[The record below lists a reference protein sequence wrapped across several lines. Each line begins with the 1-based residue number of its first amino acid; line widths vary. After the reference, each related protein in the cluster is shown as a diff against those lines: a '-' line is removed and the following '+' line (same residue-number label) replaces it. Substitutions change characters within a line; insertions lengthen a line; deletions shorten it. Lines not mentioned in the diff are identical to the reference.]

1 MIYQNNNNIWNQS
14 NQSTKRFLPIPESVA
29 KHLEPEPKLS
39 DFTVIKE
46 LGSGSFGH
54 VILAQHKITQVK
66 YAIKAIDKRNKVN
79 IKEMPYFI
87 REIEIMYRVHHP
99 NVVKLFGHF
108 EDNNYCYFIMEYI
121 PGGNIYS
128 LVQRLKPVTLQ
139 GIASIMKEV
148 ISAVYF
154 LHHMNPKIVHRDIK
168 PENVLLDQSNHAK
181 LTDFGWSNYME
192 GDIKRTTVCGTP
204 VYLAPEIINNMGH
217 DEHVDIWCIGV
228 LLFELMVGRPPFSG
242 ETEQSVRYNILKMRI
257 NWPKNM
263 DSDAADLISKILKYN
278 PEERISL
285 EQMLLHPFFTKFFPN
300 AISSLIKP
308 DRSIQYRVFI
318 VSKDNPLTWN
328 PIYSGNDLGLKLK
341 PYGGN
346 EYTLNQYN
354 YDDLYQKYENLK
366 KEYNDLRNAGFSSG
380 ALDSLRRELKDKEN
394 KLNQLINQ
402 RSINSNNNKIQ
413 TTTTQMQNQ
422 SYSTNS
428 YSYTNQMNNNINIDN
443 IGYNYKTNN
452 DLRITYDDLIN
463 ENYDLKN
470 KLSQY
475 ENHFNQQNEVIYLD
489 NNFNQIRNSITNN
502 NKIDFNQAFDK
513 LKTDIDT
520 YTQNNY
526 NTIISM
532 KDQEIERWKKEE
544 KLRKER
550 EDQELKAL
558 IHAYDT
564 SLSMGERENAEL
576 KKRLKELEGF
586 FV

>member
-14 NQSTKRFLPIPESVA
+14 NQSTKRFLPIPESVS

-217 DEHVDIWCIGV
+217 DEHVDIWCIGI
-228 LLFELMVGRPPFSG
+228 LLFELIVGRPPFSG
-242 ETEQSVRYNILKMRI
+242 ETEQIIRYNIMKMRI
-257 NWPKNM
+257 NWPNNI
-263 DSDAADLISKILKYN
+263 DRDAADLISRILKYN

-308 DRSIQYRVFI
+308 DKSIQYSVFV

-328 PIYSGNDLGLKLK
+328 PIY
-341 PYGGN
+341 
-346 EYTLNQYN
+346 NQNNNTIKIESYENNNYSSVNQNNYN
-354 YDDLYQKYENLK
+354 DLYQKYENLK
-366 KEYNDLRNAGFSSG
+366 KEYNDLRNAGFSSA
-380 ALDSLRRELKDKEN
+380 ALDSLRRELKEKEE
-394 KLNQLINQ
+394 KIKQLTH
-402 RSINSNNNKIQ
+402 NSNVNK
-413 TTTTQMQNQ
+413 TNQ
-422 SYSTNS
+422 SQIRQNS
-428 YSYTNQMNNNINIDN
+428 NGGYNT
-443 IGYNYKTNN
+443 GYNYQNQGSNN
-452 DLRITYDDLIN
+452 YNIENVNVNNYNLRMNYNTLVN

-470 KLSQY
+470 RLSQY
-475 ENHFNQQNEVIYLD
+475 ENHFNQNEVIYLD
-489 NNFNQIRNSITNN
+489 NNFNEIRNSITNN
-502 NKIDFNQAFDK
+502 NKMEFNQAFDK

-520 YTQNNY
+520 YTQSNY

-586 FV
+586 FI

>member
-1 MIYQNNNNIWNQS
+1 MIYQNQNNIWNNTS
-14 NQSTKRFLPIPESVA
+14 TSTKRFLPIPESVS

-39 DFTVIKE
+39 DFTVIQE

-66 YAIKAIDKRNKVN
+66 YAIKAIDKRNTVN

-128 LVQRLKPVTLQ
+128 LVQRLKPVSLQ

-168 PENVLLDQSNHAK
+168 PENVLLDQGNHAK

-228 LLFELMVGRPPFSG
+228 LLFELIVGRPPFSG
-242 ETEQSVRYNILKMRI
+242 ETEQKVRYNILKMKI
-257 NWPKNM
+257 NWPNNI

-278 PEERISL
+278 PDERISL

-300 AISSLIKP
+300 AISTLIKP
-308 DRSIQYRVFI
+308 DKSIQYRVFI

-328 PIYSGNDLGLKLK
+328 PIFNGNGHGQKIK
-341 PYGGN
+341 TYTGN
-346 EYTLNQYN
+346 GYNLNQYN

-366 KEYNDLRNAGFSSG
+366 KEYNELKKAGYSSG
-380 ALDSLRRELKDKEN
+380 ALDSLRREIKDKKETINQLNRN
-394 KLNQLINQ
+394 KKQRELNQG
-402 RSINSNNNKIQ
+402 NNI
-413 TTTTQMQNQ
+413 QNQ
-422 SYSTNS
+422 SY
-428 YSYTNQMNNNINIDN
+428 NNNNTYTYPNQGNINN
-443 IGYNYKTNN
+443 IEYNYKTNIDN
-452 DLRITYDDLIN
+452 NLRITYDDLIN

-470 KLSQY
+470 RLSQY
-475 ENHFNQQNEVIYLD
+475 ENHFNQNEVIYLD
-489 NNFNQIRNSITNN
+489 NNFNEIRNSITNN
-502 NKIDFNQAFDK
+502 NKMEFNQAFDK

-520 YTQNNY
+520 YTQSNY

-586 FV
+586 FI

>member
-402 RSINSNNNKIQ
+402 RSINTNNNKIQ
-413 TTTTQMQNQ
+413 ITTTQVQNQ
-422 SYSTNS
+422 PYSTNS

>member
-1 MIYQNNNNIWNQS
+1 MIYQNQNNIWNNTS
-14 NQSTKRFLPIPESVA
+14 TSTKRFLPIPESVS

-39 DFTVIKE
+39 DFTVIQE

-66 YAIKAIDKRNKVN
+66 YAIKAIDKRNTVN

-128 LVQRLKPVTLQ
+128 LVQRLKPVSLQ

-168 PENVLLDQSNHAK
+168 PENVLLDQGNHAK

-228 LLFELMVGRPPFSG
+228 LLFELIVGRPPFSG
-242 ETEQSVRYNILKMRI
+242 ETEQKVRYNILKMKI
-257 NWPKNM
+257 NWPNNI

-278 PEERISL
+278 PDERISL

-300 AISSLIKP
+300 AISTLIKP
-308 DRSIQYRVFI
+308 DKF
-318 VSKDNPLTWN
+318 N
-328 PIYSGNDLGLKLK
+328 GNGHGQKIK
-341 PYGGN
+341 TYTGN
-346 EYTLNQYN
+346 GYNLNQYN

-380 ALDSLRRELKDKEN
+380 ALDSLRRELKEKEN
-394 KLNQLINQ
+394 KLNQLMNERNINQ
-402 RSINSNNNKIQ
+402 NKNQIQ
-413 TTTTQMQNQ
+413 IQNQ
-422 SYSTNS
+422 SY
-428 YSYTNQMNNNINIDN
+428 NNNNTYTYPNQGNINN
-443 IGYNYKTNN
+443 IEYNYKTNIDN
-452 DLRITYDDLIN
+452 NLRITYDDLIN

-470 KLSQY
+470 RLSQY
-475 ENHFNQQNEVIYLD
+475 ENHFNQNEVIYLD
-489 NNFNQIRNSITNN
+489 NNFNEIRNSITNN
-502 NKIDFNQAFDK
+502 NKMEFNQAFDK

-520 YTQNNY
+520 YTQSNY

-586 FV
+586 FI

>member
-148 ISAVYF
+148 IFAVYF

-422 SYSTNS
+422 PYSTNS

>member
-1 MIYQNNNNIWNQS
+1 MIYSNENNININWNSSQ
-14 NQSTKRFLPIPESVA
+14 KRFLPISLAV
-29 KHLEPEPKLS
+29 KQGLEPEPKLS
-39 DFTVIKE
+39 DFIILKQ

-54 VILAQHKITQVK
+54 VFLVQHKITQAK
-66 YAIKAIDKRNKVN
+66 YAIKAIDKRIGAN
-79 IKEMPYFI
+79 IQEMPYFI

-128 LVQRLKPVTLQ
+128 LVQRLRPVTLQ
-139 GIASIMKEV
+139 GIASIMKDV

-154 LHHMNPKIVHRDIK
+154 LHHMHPKIIHRDIK
-168 PENVLLDQSNHAK
+168 PENVLLDQGNSAK

-192 GDIKRTTVCGTP
+192 GGTKRTTVCGTP

-228 LLFELMVGRPPFSG
+228 LLFELLAGRPPFVG
-242 ETEQSVRYNILKMRI
+242 ETEQSIKSNIIKMKI
-257 NWPKNM
+257 NWPNNI

-278 PEERISL
+278 PDERISL

-300 AISSLIKP
+300 AYSSLIKP
-308 DRSIQYRVFI
+308 DQSIKYHVFI
-318 VSKDNPLTWN
+318 VSKNNPLTWN
-328 PIYSGNDLGLKLK
+328 PIKEQQNFNYSTN
-341 PYGGN
+341 N
-346 EYTLNQYN
+346 NYTLNQYN
-354 YDDLYQKYENLK
+354 YDNLYQKYENLK
-366 KEYNDLRNAGFSSG
+366 REYNDLRNAGFSSG

-394 KLNQLINQ
+394 KLNKLMQEQNV
-402 RSINSNNNKIQ
+402 NNNV
-413 TTTTQMQNQ
+413 
-422 SYSTNS
+422 
-428 YSYTNQMNNNINIDN
+428 NNNINN
-443 IGYNYKTNN
+443 ISNLNQNNSNYNYSYENGGYNYKNNNELEITYN
-452 DLRITYDDLIN
+452 DLVN
-463 ENYDLKN
+463 ENYELKN
-470 KLSQY
+470 RLNQY
-475 ENHFNQQNEVIYLD
+475 ENQYNQQNEVIYLD
-489 NNFNQIRNSITNN
+489 NNFNEIRNSISNN
-502 NKIDFNQAFDK
+502 NKIEFDQAFDK
-513 LKTDIDT
+513 LKTDIDI

-564 SLSMGERENAEL
+564 SLIINERENAEL
-576 KKRLKELEGF
+576 KKRLKELEGYF
-586 FV
+586 